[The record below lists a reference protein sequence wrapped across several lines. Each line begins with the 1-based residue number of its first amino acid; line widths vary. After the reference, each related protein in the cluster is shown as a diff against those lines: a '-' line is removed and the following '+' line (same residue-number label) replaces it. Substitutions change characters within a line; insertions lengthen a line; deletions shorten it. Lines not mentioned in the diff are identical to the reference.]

1 MPRTIRSK
9 TPEYRR
15 KYEFY
20 REVYDYRAIVDGTIT
35 RRKLE
40 ALQAIGYPLSH
51 LGARMG
57 RCQQSMSKT
66 MHRGTAVHVT
76 TAKAVDR
83 LYDELHDQPAEGHYA
98 NRARLRAQRL
108 GYAAPACW
116 DDVNN
121 PKEEP
126 KGVVRA

>member
-1 MPRTIRSK
+1 MPQTIRSK

-15 KYEFY
+15 TYEFY
-20 REVYDYRAIVDGTIT
+20 REVYDYRALVDGTIT

-66 MHRGTAVHVT
+66 MHRGTAIHMATV
-76 TAKAVDR
+76 KAVNR
-83 LYDELHDQPAEGHYA
+83 LYDELHDTHPKGYTA

-116 DDVNN
+116 DDIQN

-126 KGVVRA
+126 KGVVRV